1 MKNLLYIWIVLAG
14 TGIFT
19 GCDHFLDDAPRGN
32 AIAQTAEDYDR
43 MFNASQIMNMMLN
56 EAYYTYWKNDEL
68 IFTEDCYNTIAQ
80 LASYPTSV
88 QAAIEYRDQVYRDD
102 ENSLE
107 WEKCYNQIYVFNAIA
122 NGVMQADGDEAEK
135 KFLLAEARVSR
146 AYMHFLLAQWYAM
159 PYNETTASTEW
170 AIPIVT
176 EANTQVSKYK
186 RATVEELYT
195 WIITEMEEACPLLKE
210 REEHRMRCYKATGY
224 ALLGKVYFQM
234 GKYEKALEPL
244 RISYRLLQGDP
255 NVYLTDYKNKQAS
268 FGYTE
273 MGMMEIMSFIPFVY
287 SDNETLYCKFNPT
300 MRNYYLPFYNMAPTD
315 YLKPEIYVL
324 FSEKDLRRNLIST
337 KNTLGESL
345 PYPYCGALGAH
356 TNLGCALPEVYLM
369 LAECEARAGSE
380 SEAKRILKEF
390 RSYRLLDGYED
401 VPASVK
407 TKEELIRF
415 CVEEQTREFVGTGYR
430 FYNVR
435 RLWNDPLF
443 QDWKPITHTVGKQVF
458 TLREAQLKIA
468 YPKAILNWNED
479 WKK

>member
-1 MKNLLYIWIVLAG
+1 MTNLLYIWIVLAG

-56 EAYYTYWKNDEL
+56 EAYYTYWKNHEL

-300 MRNYYLPFYNMAPTD
+300 MRNYYLPYYNMAPTD

-345 PYPYCGALGAH
+345 PYQIG
-356 TNLGCALPEVYLM
+356 
-369 LAECEARAGSE
+369 RAS
-380 SEAKRILKEF
+380 
-390 RSYRLLDGYED
+390 
-401 VPASVK
+401 
-407 TKEELIRF
+407 
-415 CVEEQTREFVGTGYR
+415 CRERV
-430 FYNVR
+430 
-435 RLWNDPLF
+435 
-443 QDWKPITHTVGKQVF
+443 
-458 TLREAQLKIA
+458 
-468 YPKAILNWNED
+468 
-479 WKK
+479 